1 MQRWV
6 FSLPIFVFR
15 ILYFIIE
22 NLILDCLTPSN
33 TTYLAIWIVIRW
45 IWRSYYENL
54 ICDDR
59 YYNNM
64 STGQSTKT
72 AGGLNTCKCEI
83 CGKSF
88 ENVETLNYHTLLE
101 HSEHK
106 RPPIGIG
113 WDYSK
118 LLLYMGHIDLFI
130 NEINIIE
137 NIRRKSCIVIWSNWW
152 VLILELII

>member
-6 FSLPIFVFR
+6 FSIPIFVFR
-15 ILYFIIE
+15 IIIFIIQI
-22 NLILDCLTPSN
+22 LILDFLTPSN
-33 TTYLAIWIVIRW
+33 MTHLTSWII
-45 IWRSYYENL
+45 IDEFWRFYDENL
-54 ICDDR
+54 ICDDPFN
-59 YYNNM
+59 NNM
-64 STGQSTKT
+64 STGQSSKT
-72 AGGLNTCKCEI
+72 AEGLNTRKCKI

-118 LLLYMGHIDLFI
+118 LLLYMAHIDLFI
-130 NEINIIE
+130 IERNIIE
-137 NIRRKSCIVIWSNWW
+137 KMS
-152 VLILELII
+152 